1 MRRIDGWSLKEL
13 LIVIGLIVLFAALIY
28 PVVQLVRYRSYESRC
43 RANLWNC
50 ALKYQELKDQGY
62 KGAELRRQL
71 LWWMS
76 DNPQVGSCPMTGIG
90 YTCITVFSTH
100 HIENETWEDNREV
113 IVRCH
118 CHPDFRRG
126 YKMTPDCLVTIPPG
140 TGPAAW
146 FLSAVERGNHI
157 SVEYAP
163 DIVRVQR

>member
-13 LIVIGLIVLFAALIY
+13 LIVIGLIVLLAALVY
-28 PVVQLVRYRSYESRC
+28 PVVQLARYRSYEARC

-62 KGAELRRQL
+62 KGRELRRQL

-76 DNPQVGSCPMTGIG
+76 DNPQVGSCPMTGHSYITITDFSPLHIG
-90 YTCITVFSTH
+90 
-100 HIENETWEDNREV
+100 NEVWEANREV
-113 IVRCH
+113 IVLCH
-118 CHPDFRRG
+118 CHPDLRRG
-126 YKMTPDCLVTIPPG
+126 YKLTSDCAVTIPQG
-140 TGPAAW
+140 QGPACW